1 MEHHGFK
8 FINSESITRELETLL
23 YTTPSGRIYASEE
36 VDPFEKCCYR
46 SCTAVLENSKSIDSK
61 L

>member
-1 MEHHGFK
+1 MASSLAWLGVVMQLAK
-8 FINSESITRELETLL
+8 TLANSRPL
-23 YTTPSGRIYASEE
+23 GRIYASEK

-46 SCTAVLENSKSIDSK
+46 SCTAVIENSTSIDAK